1 MDKELL
7 KILVAMNYN
16 LYTIAQSLEKLVEET
31 QEIEEWEEDSDGN
44 RG

>member
-7 KILVAMNYN
+7 KVLVAMNYN
-16 LYTIAQSLEKLVEET
+16 LYTISQSLEKILEEL

-44 RG
+44 CG

>member
-16 LYTIAQSLEKLVEET
+16 LYSIAQSLEKLVEDM
-31 QEIEEWEEDSDGN
+31 QEPEEWEEDSDGN
-44 RG
+44 RC